1 MRTKEKET
9 SLHRVSKEDEE
20 QIYSLIDHK
29 LGVAVQYCHQRGSGV
44 LIALH

>member
-29 LGVAVQYCHQRGSGV
+29 LGVAHGDS
-44 LIALH
+44 AETSEDK